1 MNSYVGNSLEAWLT
15 QYPEDYEVDKISV
28 RDDKWKEHDFSEYDS
43 IIHVAGIAHVSRNP
57 KMEELYYKVNR
68 DLTIEIAKKAKQE
81 NVPQFIFL
89 SSIIVYGESIKNN
102 GMITRDTVPE
112 PSNFYGRSKLEA
124 EKGLEVLQDSQFQV
138 AIIRPPMI
146 YGKGSKGN
154 YPKLAKLAR
163 TSPIF
168 PNIENQRSML
178 HIDNLSE
185 FIRLLISNNDRGLFF
200 PQNKEYVQTSKLVEQ
215 IAKVHGKK
223 VYLTKIAN
231 PLINIF
237 KNKQGMINKLFGN
250 LIYEQSISIY
260 IDDYQIN
267 NFKKTIECTEINSRN
282 D

>member
-1 MNSYVGNSLEAWLT
+1 
-15 QYPEDYEVDKISV
+15 
-28 RDDKWKEHDFSEYDS
+28 
-43 IIHVAGIAHVSRNP
+43 
-57 KMEELYYKVNR
+57 
-68 DLTIEIAKKAKQE
+68 
-81 NVPQFIFL
+81 
-89 SSIIVYGESIKNN
+89 
-102 GMITRDTVPE
+102 
-112 PSNFYGRSKLEA
+112 
-124 EKGLEVLQDSQFQV
+124 
-138 AIIRPPMI
+138 
-146 YGKGSKGN
+146 KGN